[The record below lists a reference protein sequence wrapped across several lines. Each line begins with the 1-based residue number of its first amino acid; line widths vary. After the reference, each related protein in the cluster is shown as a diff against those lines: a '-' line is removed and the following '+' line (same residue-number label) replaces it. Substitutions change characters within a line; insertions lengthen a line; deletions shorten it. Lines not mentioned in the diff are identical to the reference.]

1 MASLRDIRQ
10 KIKGVSSTGQ
20 ITNAMKMMSTARLN
34 RALDLLKQSKVYNN
48 KLSAMFHNIKS
59 HITPSKHRCLKKE
72 EVKVSCVIVIGGER
86 GLCGG
91 FNQDLH
97 RFAYET
103 IKNNKE
109 KEIKLVTI
117 GKKVSAFF
125 NKTDIKPYKKV
136 NDLNVKE
143 AKETLQPLCNELIS
157 LYSAKKI
164 DEIKVIYTSFISAT
178 KKSLTQQRIFPLT
191 EQANSLCKNE
201 SNNVTFEFN
210 PSPDIIF
217 ENLLPRYVQT
227 TLYRF
232 LLESNAAEQSSRMAA
247 MTSATDR
254 AEEIV
259 DDLKLQLNRSRQAL
273 ITREISEV
281 ISGSQ
286 L

>member
-34 RALDLLKQSKVYNN
+34 RAIDLLKQSKVYSN
-48 KLSAMFHNIKS
+48 KLSAMFHNIKR
-59 HITPSKHRCLKKE
+59 HITPSKHRCLSKE
-72 EVKVSCVIVIGGER
+72 EIKVSCIIVIGGER

-103 IKNNKE
+103 IKNNRT

-117 GKKVSAFF
+117 GKKVSVFF
-125 NKTDIKPYKKV
+125 SKTDIKPYRKIH
-136 NDLNVKE
+136 DLNIKE
-143 AKETLQPLCNELIS
+143 AKDSLHDLCNELIS
-157 LYSAKKI
+157 LYLDKKI
-164 DEIKVIYTSFISAT
+164 DEIRVVYTSFTSAT
-178 KKSLTQQRIFPLT
+178 KKSLTQQCLLPLT
-191 EQANSLCKNE
+191 DEGNLFSKNE
-201 SNNVTFEFN
+201 SSNIEFEFN
-210 PSPDIIF
+210 PSPDFIF
-217 ENLLPRYVQT
+217 ENLLPKYIQT
-227 TLYRF
+227 TLFRF
-232 LLESNAAEQSSRMAA
+232 LLESNAAEQSSRMTA

-273 ITREISEV
+273 ITQEISEV

-286 L
+286 I